1 MSDERGDEP
10 VLPLFTERSWAV
22 AGRFAVPEAE
32 RGVKPEITEGLE
44 LFQASPAAEADGYS
58 AWKSEMAAE
67 KVAEE
72 ARRRNKELPVH
83 TSEEGFACWREDA
96 ENEKRAFEKRWG
108 VPLGKLVRVQL
119 RGESR
124 EREGLLRV
132 VEEPAG
138 SSAKALRLTMGG
150 HTFAATQIESLVRV

>member
-1 MSDERGDEP
+1 MMKDECEDSSA
-10 VLPLFTERSWAV
+10 LPLFVERSWAV
-22 AGRFAVPEAE
+22 AGRLSE
-32 RGVKPEITEGLE
+32 RGVKPEITEGLA
-44 LFQASPAAEADGYS
+44 LFQAAPAAEADGYS

-67 KVAEE
+67 KAAEE

-83 TSEEGFACWREDA
+83 TSEEGFARWKEEA

-119 RGESR
+119 RGEAR

-138 SSAKALRLTMGG
+138 SSAKALRLTLGG
-150 HTFAATQIESLVRV
+150 HAFASAQIESLVRV

>member
-1 MSDERGDEP
+1 MMKDECEDSSA
-10 VLPLFTERSWAV
+10 LPLFTERSWAV

-44 LFQASPAAEADGYS
+44 LFQAAPAAEADGYS

-67 KVAEE
+67 K

-83 TSEEGFACWREDA
+83 TSEEGFDRWREEA
-96 ENEKRAFEKRWG
+96 EKEKRAFEKRWG

-119 RGESR
+119 RGEAR

-132 VEEPAG
+132 VEEPVG

-150 HTFAATQIESLVRV
+150 HAFAAAQIESLVRV